1 MERDGTDHPVL
12 IAQAGPLNGQ
22 RWILRDDLL
31 IGRDSSCQVVIVDR
45 QVSRFHAR
53 LVIGEEGVIL
63 EDMASK
69 NGTFCNGQRLVKPVK
84 LNDGDTVQ
92 IALLQYFSF
101 LSSDATVPLEGGLLI
116 PEEGQQ
122 PALQLDSRSR
132 RVWVNQQEVL
142 PPLSVPQFTL
152 LQVLYERQDQVVS
165 RQELV
170 EAIWGDQQAEGV
182 SEQAVDALVRR
193 LRDRLSAIDSRHNY
207 IVTVRG
213 HGLRLEI

>member
-84 LNDGDTVQ
+84 PTTSG
-92 IALLQYFSF
+92 
-101 LSSDATVPLEGGLLI
+101 
-116 PEEGQQ
+116 
-122 PALQLDSRSR
+122 
-132 RVWVNQQEVL
+132 
-142 PPLSVPQFTL
+142 
-152 LQVLYERQDQVVS
+152 
-165 RQELV
+165 
-170 EAIWGDQQAEGV
+170 
-182 SEQAVDALVRR
+182 
-193 LRDRLSAIDSRHNY
+193 
-207 IVTVRG
+207 
-213 HGLRLEI
+213 